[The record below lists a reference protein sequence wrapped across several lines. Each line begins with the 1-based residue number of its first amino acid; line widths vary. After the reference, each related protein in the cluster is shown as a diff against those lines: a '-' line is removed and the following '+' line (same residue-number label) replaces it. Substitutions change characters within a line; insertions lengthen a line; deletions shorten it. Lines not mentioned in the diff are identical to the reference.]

1 MGCGI
6 STKLLAY
13 KHKHNERNTTAL
25 NIRNYSQSEIVLQT
39 IEMICC
45 IKIDFE
51 CKTFGLG
58 RKSTTQLELTI
69 FSGVE
74 RESGRALMIIKI

>member
-6 STKLLAY
+6 STKLVAY
-13 KHKHNERNTTAL
+13 KHNPTERNTTVW
-25 NIRNYSQSEIVLQT
+25 NIRNYSQSEIALQT

-45 IKIDFE
+45 IKIEFE

-74 RESGRALMIIKI
+74 REFGWAFMIVKI

>member
-6 STKLLAY
+6 PTKLVAY
-13 KHKHNERNTTAL
+13 NHKHTEGNTTAW
-25 NIRNYSQSEIVLQT
+25 NIRNYFQSEIFLQT

-45 IKIDFE
+45 IKIDFA

-58 RKSTTQLELTI
+58 KKSRTQLELTI
-69 FSGVE
+69 F
-74 RESGRALMIIKI
+74 